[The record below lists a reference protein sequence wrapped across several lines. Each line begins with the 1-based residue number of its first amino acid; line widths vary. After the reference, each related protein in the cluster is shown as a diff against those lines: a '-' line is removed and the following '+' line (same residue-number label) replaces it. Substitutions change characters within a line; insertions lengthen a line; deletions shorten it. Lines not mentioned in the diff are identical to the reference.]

1 MLRSLIAGMRS
12 LLYPVERNT
21 QIEEELRGFFQAS
34 VEDKI
39 RSGMSPERAQR
50 AARIEIGSGD
60 MVRHKVWSASWESG
74 VDSLV
79 RELRLT
85 FRQLRKSP
93 GFTLT
98 AVLTLAFAIG
108 ATSAIFSIVN
118 GVLLQPLHFPDAD
131 R

>member
-1 MLRSLIAGMRS
+1 MLRSMIAGVRA
-12 LLYPVERNT
+12 LLRPAERNT
-21 QIEEELRGFFQAS
+21 QIEEELRSFFQAS

-93 GFTLT
+93 GFTLNT
-98 AVLTLAFAIG
+98 PSLICSMRSASPYPCIDSRARVLS
-108 ATSAIFSIVN
+108 TSISNV
-118 GVLLQPLHFPDAD
+118 P
-131 R
+131 